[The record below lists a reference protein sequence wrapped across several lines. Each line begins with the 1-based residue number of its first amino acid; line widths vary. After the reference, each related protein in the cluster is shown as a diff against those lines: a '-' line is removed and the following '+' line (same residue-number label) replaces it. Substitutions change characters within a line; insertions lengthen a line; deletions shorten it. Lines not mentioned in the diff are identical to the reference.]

1 MLSATKQM
9 IEQKTVRNLSDANCK
24 TSPVLETSDHGLNPV
39 ATLPFPT
46 DVFERFLPPPWKAA
60 PNCLFLPKY
69 NWKTQRVVD

>member
-1 MLSATKQM
+1 M

-46 DVFERFLPPPWKAA
+46 DVFERFLPPPGR
-60 PNCLFLPKY
+60 PCLIAFFFQSTTGRLKESLIEALM
-69 NWKTQRVVD
+69 R